1 MEVVRLAH
9 GRVMINDSYN
19 ANPQS
24 MAAALRVLAQADTAR
39 HIAFLGDMKELG
51 GTTEAG
57 HREIARLIAA
67 LQLDEVLCI
76 GPFCKAYLA
85 DELEKEGGTKVTWYP
100 GREEA
105 YPDLVKAF
113 GENTALLIKGSHFA
127 NRLDLAADYLREYP
141 FEGKR

>member
-1 MEVVRLAH
+1 
-9 GRVMINDSYN
+9 
-19 ANPQS
+19 
-24 MAAALRVLAQADTAR
+24 
-39 HIAFLGDMKELG
+39 MKELG

-85 DELEKEGGTKVTWYP
+85 DELEKAGGTKVTWYP